1 MAKEERRGGCLSK
14 LIKGCIALLIFA
26 ILLGKSTSNE
36 NLTPASTANPT
47 KTATATVKATAQPT
61 KQPTAT
67 PTATQVSTPA
77 IPGTFRP
84 GIEGTNAYDVTV
96 AMESTGLE
104 VPKRQEVQDGYIWQ
118 SETYKEGNILY
129 NIEIETTK
137 DYRVTSMQITMQGG
151 NNNFVWWSC
160 ACMFGEES
168 EQVAWL
174 KENMWNETT
183 TTKTFNDAVWTIT
196 PINKGVTIHIQ
207 HVDAESWYMSLI

>member
-26 ILLGKSTSNE
+26 ILLGKSTSDK
-36 NLTPASTANPT
+36 NPT
-47 KTATATVKATAQPT
+47 PTETAMPTKKATATVKATAQPT

-67 PTATQVSTPA
+67 PTQAPTPA

-96 AMESTGLE
+96 AMENVGLN
-104 VPKRQEVQDGYIWQ
+104 VPKRQDVQDGYSWQ

-168 EQVAWL
+168 EQVTWL

>member
-1 MAKEERRGGCLSK
+1 MAKEERKGGCLSK
-14 LIKGCIALLIFA
+14 LIKCCIALLIFA
-26 ILLGKSTSNE
+26 ILLGKGTNKE
-36 NLTPASTANPT
+36 KPT
-47 KTATATVKATAQPT
+47 
-61 KQPTAT
+61 PTAT
-67 PTATQVSTPA
+67 PTVTPTATSTEAPSPTPA

-118 SETYKEGNILY
+118 SQTYKEGNILY

-137 DYRVTSMQITMQGG
+137 DYRVTSMQIAMQGG
-151 NNNFVWWSC
+151 NNNFVWWAC

-183 TTKTFNDAVWTIT
+183 TTKTFNDAIWTIT
-196 PINKGVTIHIQ
+196 PINKGVTVRIQ

>member
-1 MAKEERRGGCLSK
+1 MAKEEHKGGCLSK

-26 ILLGKSTSNE
+26 ILLGKGTNNE
-36 NLTPASTANPT
+36 KP
-47 KTATATVKATAQPT
+47 
-61 KQPTAT
+61 T
-67 PTATQVSTPA
+67 PTATSTVTPTA
-77 IPGTFRP
+77 TSTEAPSPTPTIPGTFRP

-118 SETYKEGNILY
+118 SQTYKEGNILY

-137 DYRVTSMQITMQGG
+137 DYRVTSMHIAMQGG
-151 NNNFVWWSC
+151 NNNFVWWAC

-183 TTKTFNDAVWTIT
+183 ITKTFNDAVWTIT

>member
-14 LIKGCIALLIFA
+14 LIKGCIALLILA
-26 ILLGKSTSNE
+26 ILLGKGANNEKPTPTETPTVPLTS
-36 NLTPASTANPT
+36 A
-47 KTATATVKATAQPT
+47 
-61 KQPTAT
+61 PTAT
-67 PTATQVSTPA
+67 PSPSPA

-104 VPKRQEVQDGYIWQ
+104 VPKRQEVQDGYAWQ
-118 SETYKEGNILY
+118 SKTYKEGNILY

-137 DYRVTSMQITMQGG
+137 DYRVTSMQVTMQGG
-151 NNNFVWWSC
+151 NNNFVWWAC

-183 TTKTFNDAVWTIT
+183 TTKNFNDDAWTIN
-196 PINKGVTIHIQ
+196 PLNKGVTVRIQ
-207 HVDAESWYMSLI
+207 HVDAEKWYMSLI